1 MVRITQLLM
10 SFLAMILVAKG
21 NCLSSVPPGSSMDP
35 QIKAVMDWC
44 GNFTG
49 HVNTVMGKLHQI
61 SFNKSNALMSS
72 GLKESARLEFDRRDL
87 SIYALLFDELTPGAT
102 HPQGKLLEKC
112 IKTNRA
118 MLESIIVNIRLAE
131 LYLDGSILLPP
142 FTTTSTQLRY
152 EDLAGDMGSLKA
164 QFRGLAILIGN
175 LYVTQII
182 SPVIKVK

>member
-1 MVRITQLLM
+1 MLDHLKSYTSMVRITQLLM

-49 HVNTVMGKLHQI
+49 HVNTVMGKL
-61 SFNKSNALMSS
+61 
-72 GLKESARLEFDRRDL
+72 ESARLEFDRRDL